1 MKIKFRKLRKP
12 ILLIIS
18 YFVVVQLLSCPTA
31 WTTACQASLSFI
43 ISQSWLIFMS
53 TESVILTILSSATSF
68 SFCPQSFPASGS
80 FSMDQHFTSGGQTTG
95 ASASASVL
103 PKNIQGIFYL
113 GLTSLISWLS
123 KELSRVLQYHSSKA
137 SILQHSACFMVHLL
151 HLYMTTGKTMALT
164 I

>member
-80 FSMDQHFTSGGQTTG
+80 FSMNQHFTSGGQTTG

-113 GLTSLISWLS
+113 GLDCCRFRGSGWSRPEYGISSLGGG
-123 KELSRVLQYHSSKA
+123 RH
-137 SILQHSACFMVHLL
+137 
-151 HLYMTTGKTMALT
+151 
-164 I
+164 